1 MQLIGRCQF
10 TFDEQTLVRA
20 SEPFLQNW
28 SRFLP
33 DTTALT
39 QQLALM
45 QFLDLFGL
53 RRDRRIAA
61 IEAAVCRNLG
71 DFRPKGSGNYWVF

>member
-1 MQLIGRCQF
+1 
-10 TFDEQTLVRA
+10 
-20 SEPFLQNW
+20 
-28 SRFLP
+28 
-33 DTTALT
+33 
-39 QQLALM
+39 M

-71 DFRPKGSGNYWVF
+71 DFRPKGSGNYRVLLGRNAYRVESSSPAELAEFLKTDTEIWEAVIKTTGIRIE